1 MRASGRSASGRSRRR
16 RPRHRPRRRT
26 RRSCPGRAARGG
38 RHPGDAVRAISR
50 RRPGPALAR
59 RGRATRR
66 RNERNLTTCLANAVS
81 GSPPGSGCGAWRAA
95 ACRPTARLR
104 SPAVPRVVRNA
115 LGGLG
120 TGDCAPSGDRG
131 MDFGEGLERVGSREP
146 KLGCDVEEH
155 VDPCLGVVEVDGR
168 VEEALA
174 GAGVGVEVERGRQR
188 PPGGAGPQ
196 EAAPIV
202 SSIGSAEALRFS
214 GALLTILADGGQSG
228 GRPGTSS
235 PRTMRASTSS
245 TARSPSGQAI
255 AINRCAEPHQGPW
268 CRSRGAHRT
277 PSESRHR
284 RRDSSPS
291 TLPLGT
297 RRSTV
302 PAAIPHPN
310 GRSRRRARQT
320 SRGYEHPDSSTASS
334 SSDRRRATASTPGS
348 GSTAA
353 ARTHLRFAEG
363 PTSRA

>member
-1 MRASGRSASGRSRRR
+1 
-16 RPRHRPRRRT
+16 
-26 RRSCPGRAARGG
+26 
-38 RHPGDAVRAISR
+38 
-50 RRPGPALAR
+50 
-59 RGRATRR
+59 
-66 RNERNLTTCLANAVS
+66 
-81 GSPPGSGCGAWRAA
+81 
-95 ACRPTARLR
+95 
-104 SPAVPRVVRNA
+104 
-115 LGGLG
+115 
-120 TGDCAPSGDRG
+120 

-245 TARSPSGQAI
+245 TARSASGQAI

-268 CRSRGAHRT
+268 CRSRGTHRT

-320 SRGYEHPDSSTASS
+320 SRGYEQPDSSTASS
-334 SSDRRRATASTPGS
+334 SSDRRRATASTPGP

-353 ARTHLRFAEG
+353 ARPHLRFVLRDPLHAREG
-363 PTSRA
+363 SMRSRSVGSPS